1 MTDYFKILSDPTHT
15 WLEDPDSPFRCWA
28 NKKEPYITFN
38 HRSLKRRLGYGSRK
52 LKYPVAENPRLYVYR
67 DGSRKGLINSVAQA
81 TTERTSPKE
90 RFNWQIEKLI
100 CKWHEEAQAAGC
112 DHARPWLQM
121 SSDCLGEMFSSVI

>member
-1 MTDYFKILSDPTHT
+1 MTDYFKILSDPTHS

-28 NKKEPYITFN
+28 NKKEPYIQFN

-52 LKYPVAENPRLYVYR
+52 LKYPVAENPRLYVYK
-67 DGSRKGLINSVAQA
+67 DGSRKGLVNSVEQA
-81 TTERTSPKE
+81 TTERISPKQ

-100 CKWHEEAQAAGC
+100 CKWHEEARASGC
-112 DHARPWLQM
+112 DHEKPWLQM